1 MTIEQKN
8 KDSREELLYNVKC
21 LSKTSTGGFQMS
33 QLNLITVSRKGK
45 HLTYEERIKI
55 EALYKMR
62 LTLSCIADQI
72 GGRSERTIRREVA
85 RGIVELLNSDL
96 TTRIEYSAEI
106 GQLEHDR
113 QGTAKGPALKIGKDH
128 KLVKYLEKS
137 IGQDGESPYAAIQNI
152 TNKKLEFK
160 TSICFK
166 TLYNYLDNNL
176 FLNISN
182 KNLPVKKNGKK
193 RNYKKIRQA
202 YNNTKGTSI
211 SERPEAVASRE
222 EIGHWEMDTVVGKR
236 GTKTVLMVLSER
248 VTRKELIFKISSK
261 SQVSVVNELDKLE
274 RKMGKLFSETF
285 KTITCDNGC
294 ENLDFDGIENSVRNK
309 QNRTKVYYAHPF
321 SSWERGTNENINKM
335 IRRFIP
341 KGVDIST
348 FSKKQIMQIQH
359 WINNYPRRIF
369 NGLSA
374 NMMEHKTIS
383 A

>member
-1 MTIEQKN
+1 
-8 KDSREELLYNVKC
+8 
-21 LSKTSTGGFQMS
+21 MS
-33 QLNLITVSRKGK
+33 QLNLITETRKGK
-45 HLTYEERIKI
+45 HLTYEERIKL
-55 EALYKMR
+55 ETLYKMG
-62 LTLSCIADQI
+62 LTSVCIAEQI

-85 RGIVELLNSDL
+85 KGIVELLNSDL
-96 TTRIEYSAEI
+96 TTRLEYSAEV
-106 GQLEHDR
+106 GQLEHDK
-113 QGTAKGPALKIGKDH
+113 QSTAKGPALKIGKDH
-128 KLVKYLEKS
+128 KLVKYLETA
-137 IGQDGESPYAAIQNI
+137 IGKNGESPYAAIQNI
-152 TNKKLEFK
+152 TNKGLKFK
-160 TSICFK
+160 TSICYK
-166 TLYNYLDNNL
+166 TVYNYLDNNL

-182 KNLPVKKNGKK
+182 KDLPVKKNGKK

-261 SQVSVVNELDKLE
+261 SQVAVVNELDKLE
-274 RKMGKLFSETF
+274 RKMGMLFSKTF

-294 ENLDFDGIENSVRNK
+294 ENLDFDGIENSIRNK
-309 QNRTKVYYAHPF
+309 GKRTKVYYAHPF

-341 KGVDIST
+341 KGVDILAFT
-348 FSKKQIMQIQH
+348 KKEIMQIQH

-374 NMMEHKTIS
+374 NMLENKTII

>member
-1 MTIEQKN
+1 
-8 KDSREELLYNVKC
+8 
-21 LSKTSTGGFQMS
+21 MS
-33 QLNLITVSRKGK
+33 QLNSITETRKGK
-45 HLTYEERIKI
+45 HLTYEERIKL
-55 EALYKMR
+55 EALYKMG
-62 LTLSCIADQI
+62 LTSACIAEQI
-72 GGRSERTIRREVA
+72 GGRSERTIRREIA
-85 RGIVELLNSDL
+85 RGIVELLNSNL
-96 TTRIEYSAEI
+96 TTRLEYSAEI
-106 GQLEHDR
+106 GQLEHDK

-128 KLVKYLEKS
+128 KLVNYLEMA
-137 IGQDGESPYAAIQNI
+137 IGKNGESPYAAIQNI
-152 TNKKLEFK
+152 TNKRLEFK

-182 KNLPVKKNGKK
+182 KDLPVKKNGKK

-261 SQVSVVNELDKLE
+261 SQVAVVKELDKLE

-294 ENLDFDGIENSVRNK
+294 ENLDYEGIEKSIRNK
-309 QNRTKVYYAHPF
+309 GKRTKVYYAHPF

-341 KGVDIST
+341 KGVDILAFT
-348 FSKKQIMQIQH
+348 IKEIMQIQN

-369 NGLSA
+369 NGLST
-374 NMMEHKTIS
+374 NMLENKIIK